1 MDYIFCQLLICVIL
15 KNYKSTLQK
24 VYLLMKIPTFF
35 VPYCGRCEIFHKMC
49 TFHHMEHFSYSTL
62 ENKSYKKVED
72 MKTVRQTLIIGM
84 SSIYYEFIQFYD
96 IKKDDY

>member
-1 MDYIFCQLLICVIL
+1 
-15 KNYKSTLQK
+15 
-24 VYLLMKIPTFF
+24 MK
-35 VPYCGRCEIFHKMC
+35 
-49 TFHHMEHFSYSTL
+49 HFSYSTL